1 MLGNKEEEIDIKIAM
16 EAQDDEKL
24 NELVKKED
32 PVSKANHMEFLTKMR
47 LKIKKEAIYKKDK
60 SLVINEEAEKRRN
73 IELAEM
79 RRQVYEEFNQLRV
92 EPLREITMVKKRDPI
107 AAKNYLQLSKEGM
120 IQN

>member
-1 MLGNKEEEIDIKIAM
+1 MLGNKEDEIDIKIAM

-24 NELVKKED
+24 NELVKKDD

-47 LKIKKEAIYKKDK
+47 LKIKKEAIYKKEK

-79 RRQVYEEFNQLRV
+79 RRQV
-92 EPLREITMVKKRDPI
+92 
-107 AAKNYLQLSKEGM
+107 
-120 IQN
+120 